1 MALNTETWP
10 ESSIANRAKQCELLV
25 AHIKSSM
32 ISYLLEIDVDP
43 STGPLTSQALYQ
55 HQYGLT
61 RAKNFL
67 ADANGIRHGRL
78 LDADTKAYLV
88 AYSVKADG
96 TPAYP
101 SVASLNAD
109 ISAANTAFA
118 SVTARTDDLVAI
130 TKSRGQAYDIDAKH
144 TITFQTYSVADMAA
158 LRVSVAALIALLG

>member
-1 MALNTETWP
+1 MALNTEVWP
-10 ESSIANRAKQCELLV
+10 KSSIPLRAKQFELMV

-32 ISYLLEIDVDP
+32 QSYLLEIDADP

-67 ADANGIRHGRL
+67 TSVNGVGHGRL

-88 AYSVKADG
+88 AYSVRADG

-101 SVASLNAD
+101 SLASLNAD

-118 SVTARTDDLVAI
+118 SVTAETNDLIVI
-130 TKSRGQAYDIDAKH
+130 TKSRGQAYDIDANH
-144 TITFQTYSVADMAA
+144 IITFQTYFVADMAA
-158 LRVSVAALIALLG
+158 LRIAVAALIALLG